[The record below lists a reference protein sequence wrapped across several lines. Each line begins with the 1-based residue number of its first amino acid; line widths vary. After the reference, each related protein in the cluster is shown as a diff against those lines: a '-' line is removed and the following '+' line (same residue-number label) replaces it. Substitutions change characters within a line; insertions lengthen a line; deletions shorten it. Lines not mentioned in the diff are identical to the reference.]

1 MSLEII
7 NSIIL
12 SISFLLLFTVA
23 EILYH
28 KFKVKVELTRKL
40 VHFGTG
46 GITMLFPIMLGNQWF
61 VLLLCGSF
69 AIILITSLKF
79 NLLQSVNAIERESHG
94 SISYPIS
101 VYGCYLAY
109 DYSHHNYIYFYLP
122 ILILAICDP
131 IAALTGK
138 KWPKGKYKI
147 RNDNKTLMGSSM
159 FFLSALTL
167 SIGFYFIF
175 QGSDFIYP
183 ILISSFLIA
192 LTTTVTEALSS
203 KGFDNITIPIATLL
217 TLAVLNSYLFIK

>member
-1 MSLEII
+1 MSIEIL

-12 SISFLLLFTVA
+12 STAFLLLFSVA

-46 GITMLFPIMLGNQWF
+46 IITMLFPIMLGNQWF

-69 AIILITSLKF
+69 ALILITSLKF
-79 NLLQSVNAIERESHG
+79 NLLQSVNAIDRKSHG
-94 SISYPIS
+94 SISYPIA
-101 VYGCYLAY
+101 VYGCYLAF
-109 DYSHHNYIYFYLP
+109 DNFNHNYIYFYLP

-147 RNDNKTLMGSSM
+147 GNDNKTLMGSCM
-159 FFLSALTL
+159 FFLSAFIL
-167 SIGFYFIF
+167 SISFYFIF
-175 QGSDFIYP
+175 NETGLIFSIFLCSFI
-183 ILISSFLIA
+183 IA
-192 LTTTVTEALSS
+192 LTTTFAEALSS
-203 KGFDNITIPIATLL
+203 KGFDNITIPFSSLFI
-217 TLAVLNSYLFIK
+217 LAVLNYYLF